1 MKNVLLSGL
10 TGYHYKAYQ
19 SPAVLSTTQEGGS
32 DLSKSSFNYSS
43 H

>member
-19 SPAVLSTTQEGGS
+19 SPTVLSTQEGGS
-32 DLSKSSFNYSS
+32 DLPKSSFNYSS

>member
-19 SPAVLSTTQEGGS
+19 SPTVSATQERGS
-32 DLSKSSFNYSS
+32 DLFKSSFNYSS